1 MNGIY
6 EELFQGLLN
15 EGIDDDI
22 ATAVVNK
29 IYENEELHNVEVLD
43 EGLFRAAT
51 AIGKMMLK
59 GPFKNV
65 AKNLGTGA
73 KVTRGTGYGTLRQAQ
88 NLLNLPRSQATV
100 RRGLRAN
107 WSPSRALP
115 ASTARTGGGSI
126 VKDTSKT
133 AQLGAVPKVEP
144 VKSVKVKDLGA
155 VQSSGGPTRYQGTR
169 SGGQIAG
176 TTNKALPGTGATAS
190 RQNTAAQR
198 LRDAATGT
206 TGTRTIVGRS
216 KDFPTLSGRVRN
228 ALAAA
233 GGVTASTVKQGVKS
247 IKQGG
252 KSLVKGAGTAVK
264 GAGKLVNPVT
274 AAAGGAL
281 IGYSMSGGGSK
292 PVADTK
298 PDTAPTTPPGGVVA
312 DKGKKDDT
320 KGPGGYTI
328 PDAAKPKTRLD
339 AALTGIKPGA
349 GVPSREDELKA
360 IRDKAKADTIAKGKN
375 RPFDIRD
382 RDIRAR
388 ANYDPRFDKRKYFN
402 RRK

>member
-6 EELFQGLLN
+6 EELYQGLLN

-59 GPFKNV
+59 GPG
-65 AKNLGTGA
+65 KNLAKQFGTGA
-73 KVTRGTGYGTLRQAQ
+73 KVARATGYGTMRQAQ

-107 WSPSRALP
+107 WSPSTALP
-115 ASTARTGGGSI
+115 ATTSGKPFASRMAQGLEKAKKAATGG
-126 VKDTSKT
+126 V
-133 AQLGAVPKVEP
+133 GANPATP
-144 VKSVKVKDLGA
+144 V
-155 VQSSGGPTRYQGTR
+155 
-169 SGGQIAG
+169 AG
-176 TTNKALPGTGATAS
+176 RTVKALPGAGATAS

-216 KDFPTLSGRVRN
+216 KDFPTLSGRVKN

-252 KSLVKGAGTAVK
+252 KSLVKGS
-264 GAGKLVNPVT
+264 GKLVNPVT

-292 PVADTK
+292 PVADTKPDTK

-388 ANYDPRFDKRKYFN
+388 AQYDPRFDKR
-402 RRK
+402 RK

>member
-6 EELFQGLLN
+6 EELYQGLLN

-51 AIGKMMLK
+51 AIGKLMLK

-65 AKNLGTGA
+65 AKNLGTGV

-115 ASTARTGGGSI
+115 AT
-126 VKDTSKT
+126 TSGQPFVSRM
-133 AQLGAVPKVEP
+133 AQGLEKAKKAATGAVGVNPATP
-144 VKSVKVKDLGA
+144 V
-155 VQSSGGPTRYQGTR
+155 
-169 SGGQIAG
+169 AG
-176 TTNKALPGTGATAS
+176 RTVKALPGAGATSS
-190 RQNTAAQR
+190 RQNTVAQR

-233 GGVTASTVKQGVKS
+233 SGATATTLKRGT
-247 IKQGG
+247 

-388 ANYDPRFDKRKYFN
+388 AQYDPRFDKR
-402 RRK
+402 RK

>member
-1 MNGIY
+1 MSEIY
-6 EELFQGLLN
+6 EELYERLIN
-15 EGIDDDI
+15 EGIDDST
-22 ATAVVNK
+22 ATAVVNRM
-29 IYENEELHNVEVLD
+29 YEAEELHDVEVLD
-43 EGLFRAAT
+43 EGLFKAATVIGKVAAKAMGFGKVSARAAR
-51 AIGKMMLK
+51 
-59 GPFKNV
+59 
-65 AKNLGTGA
+65 GA
-73 KVTRGTGYGTLRQAQ
+73 GASTLRT
-88 NLLNLPRSQATV
+88 LNRRGSEAFQRGV
-100 RRGLRAN
+100 RRRN
-107 WSPSRALP
+107 WTPDRALP
-115 ASTARTGGGSI
+115 ATTSGQPFVSRMAQGLEKAKKAATGG
-126 VKDTSKT
+126 V
-133 AQLGAVPKVEP
+133 GANPATP
-144 VKSVKVKDLGA
+144 V
-155 VQSSGGPTRYQGTR
+155 
-169 SGGQIAG
+169 AG
-176 TTNKALPGTGATAS
+176 RTVKALPGAGATAS

-233 GGVTASTVKQGVKS
+233 GGTTATALKQGT
-247 IKQGG
+247 
-252 KSLVKGAGTAVK
+252 KSLVKGTGTAVK

-328 PDAAKPKTRLD
+328 PDAAVPKTRLD

-360 IRDKAKADTIAKGKN
+360 IRDKAKADTIAKRKN

-388 ANYDPRFDKRKYFN
+388 AQYDPRFDKR
-402 RRK
+402 RK